1 MDTLIIPDK
10 KALFGGFFLIGLSGF
25 GGVLPQAQHQLV
37 QRRRWLNDAE
47 FAELLAL
54 GQILPGPN
62 IVNMAVAIGSRFH
75 GARGALLAV
84 AGLLL
89 APLVLIL
96 LLATLYQHYQQAAWL
111 QQLLAGL
118 APAGI
123 GLLLGMV
130 LKLAARLPRRGLPW
144 ALALLTFAAV
154 AALQLPLWLVLLVL
168 APLAVGLAWRWPQP
182 GA

>member
-1 MDTLIIPDK
+1 MNTLIIPDK

-37 QRRRWLNDAE
+37 QHRRWLNDAE

-144 ALALLTFAAV
+144 ALVLLTFAAV
-154 AALQLPLWLVLLVL
+154 AALQLSLWMVLLVL
-168 APLAVGLAWRWPQP
+168 APLAVLLAWRWPQP

>member
-25 GGVLPQAQHQLV
+25 GGVLPQAQHHLV
-37 QRRRWLNDAE
+37 QRRRWLSDAE

-54 GQILPGPN
+54 GQVLPGPN

-75 GARGALLAV
+75 GAGGALLAV

-89 APLVLIL
+89 APLGLIL
-96 LLATLYQHYQQAAWL
+96 LLATLYQHYRQAQAL
-111 QQLLAGL
+111 QHLLAGL

-130 LKLAARLPRRGLPW
+130 LKLAARLPRRWLHW
-144 ALALLTFAAV
+144 ALTMLTFLAV
-154 AALQLPLWLVLLVL
+154 AVVQLPLWLVLMVL
-168 APLAVGLAWRWPQP
+168 APLAVGLAWCWPQQ
-182 GA
+182 GH

>member
-25 GGVLPQAQHQLV
+25 GGVLPQAQHHLV
-37 QRRRWLNDAE
+37 QRRRWLSDAE

-54 GQILPGPN
+54 GQVLPGPN

-75 GARGALLAV
+75 GAGGALLAV

-89 APLVLIL
+89 APLGLIL
-96 LLATLYQHYQQAAWL
+96 LLATLYQHYRQAQAL
-111 QQLLAGL
+111 QHLLAGL

-130 LKLAARLPRRGLPW
+130 LKLAARLPRRWLPW
-144 ALALLTFAAV
+144 ALTMLTFLAV
-154 AALQLPLWLVLLVL
+154 AVVQLPLWLVLMVL
-168 APLAVGLAWRWPQP
+168 APLAVGLAWCWPQQ
-182 GA
+182 GH

>member
-1 MDTLIIPDK
+1 MNTQIIPDK
-10 KALFGGFFLIGLSGF
+10 KALFRGFFLIGLSGF
-25 GGVLPQAQHQLV
+25 GGVLPHAQHQLV
-37 QRRRWLNDAE
+37 RRRCWLTDTE
-47 FAELLAL
+47 FTELLAL
-54 GQILPGPN
+54 GQVLPGPN

-75 GARGALLAV
+75 GVPGALLAV

-96 LLATLYQHYQQAAWL
+96 LLATLYQHYQQASWL

-130 LKLAARLPRRGLPW
+130 LKLAARLPHRLLPW
-144 ALALLTFAAV
+144 LLALLTFIAV
-154 AALQLPLWLVLLVL
+154 AGVHLPLWLVLLVL
-168 APLAVGLAWRWPQP
+168 APLGIGLAWHYPQ
-182 GA
+182 GGL